1 MKRVL
6 PLAALVLLAGCT
18 ARATSSPAATT
29 AAPAASSV
37 SSAPARTSDPGDG
50 AGGGKP
56 AASPTRTSDPGDGP
70 TATETRTS
78 DPGDGDMLAGRGTD
92 ADWKKLV
99 KPCPNDGQEPVVQ
112 KVITGDVNGDG
123 TYDALVA
130 RGCEA
135 RTSYWPSTVEIF
147 DGASSASSPKRLATL
162 LTDVGP
168 DDQPW
173 LVSLRVDGG
182 AVVIKAY
189 GVDKHSANGC
199 PDLTFTYRYRLD
211 GKVAHREQRQVAN
224 ANKCLPVG

>member
-18 ARATSSPAATT
+18 TQATTSPSATT
-29 AAPAASSV
+29 AAPAGSSK
-37 SSAPARTSDPGDG
+37 AAATPTSDPGDGEGDG

-56 AASPTRTSDPGDGP
+56 VASP
-70 TATETRTS
+70 TRTS
-78 DPGDGDMLAGRGTD
+78 DPGDGDMLAGLGTD

-99 KPCPNDGQEPVVQ
+99 MPCPNAGQKPVVQ
-112 KVITGDVNGDG
+112 KVITGDVNRDG
-123 TYDALVA
+123 THDALVA
-130 RGCEA
+130 RSCEA
-135 RTSYWPSTVEIF
+135 QTSYWPSTVEIF
-147 DGASSASSPKRLATL
+147 DGASPATSPRRLATL
-162 LTDVGP
+162 LADVGP

-173 LVSLRVDGG
+173 VVSLRVDGG

-189 GVDKHSANGC
+189 GVDEHSNNAC

-211 GKVAHREQRQVAN
+211 GKGAHREQRQVAN